1 MDNRSHDE
9 SDWDLDLLGS
19 ELEELR
25 GLDFDLSLTG
35 FDEREIDEFLA
46 DPDADDRANLV
57 PPVPANPAAQPG
69 DLWVMG
75 NHRLICGDCTQADVV
90 AKVLGTAKPHLMA
103 TDPPYGISLDSEW
116 RDRAGLNGCGP
127 AEPSYLKH
135 RTAGHTNTSI
145 SSDTRA
151 DWSEAFSLLPSLQVV
166 YVWHASIYTREVLDG
181 LLRIGFLYPQQIIW
195 NKGRTVLTRTH
206 YWYQHEPAWYLRKKN
221 APWYGRAGDNSTVWD
236 SPSPK
241 FIMGRSKEE
250 KCDHPMVHG
259 RGYEEGRLY
268 HRELQ
273 TRGRLAHLPDQQIAS
288 PSLHWPAR
296 HCRGGPF
303 LLLAA
308 IPGRWAHTSSR
319 HRPNARSPHVAQRW
333 PTPAAATISV
343 RRRATRLM
351 SASSVGLAVQSFPGR
366 DRAPSPSSREAAVLH
381 PTPVATLELPR
392 YGRRVPNPRGGW
404 VTTCCLT
411 KTLFIVVWLPLRPP
425 SGAPD
430 SSLHSAPKSRQF

>member
-1 MDNRSHDE
+1 LTPAQVKAYRLMDNRSHDE

-404 VTTCCLT
+404 V
-411 KTLFIVVWLPLRPP
+411 
-425 SGAPD
+425 
-430 SSLHSAPKSRQF
+430 SLGNL